1 MESFFGNKKAICVFV
16 LPAILV
22 FSVIVFAPI
31 LMSAWYSL
39 LQWNGIGRAEFIGFG
54 NYPRMFRDPRMLN
67 AIINSLLFVG
77 ASVFIQLPVSL
88 ILALILASS
97 IKGEALYRTVY
108 FIPVVISTTVIGQLW
123 IKIYN
128 ADYGLLNA
136 FLTGAGLENLAQ
148 DWLGQ
153 RKTALVSV
161 FIPILWQYIGY
172 HMLILYAGAKSIA
185 GEIYEAAKID
195 GSTGIATAFR
205 ITIPLMAPVLK
216 VSLTLSVIGALKVF
230 DLIYV
235 LTGGGPFFSTE
246 VPSTFMYT
254 MIFDSFQYGYGSSIA
269 IFIIVECLVLSLA
282 VNRIFGTK
290 QSEAAS

>member
-1 MESFFGNKKAICVFV
+1 MDSFFSNKKAICVFV
-16 LPAILV
+16 LPTVAI
-22 FSVIVFAPI
+22 FSVIVFIPI
-31 LMSAWYSL
+31 LMSTGYSL
-39 LQWNGIGRAEFIGFG
+39 LDWNGISAAKFTGFA
-54 NYPRMFRDPRMLN
+54 NYARLFTDPRTLN
-67 AIINSLLFVG
+67 SIINSLLFVG

-88 ILALILASS
+88 ILALILAGSVR
-97 IKGEALYRTVY
+97 GEALYRTVY

-136 FLTGAGLENLAQ
+136 FLTGAGLEQLAQ

-153 RKTALVSV
+153 RKTALGSV
-161 FIPILWQYIGY
+161 FIPILWQYVGY
-172 HMLILYAGAKSIA
+172 HMLILYAGAKSIS

-195 GSTGIATAFR
+195 GSTGIKTAFR
-205 ITIPLMAPVLK
+205 ITIPLMTPVLK

-230 DLIYV
+230 DLVYV

-246 VPSTFMYT
+246 TPSTLMYT

-269 IFIIVECLVLSLA
+269 IFIIAECLVLSVV
-282 VNRIFGTK
+282 VNRIFK
-290 QSEAAS
+290 SVNPEES